1 MKKRA
6 IVVMVCAI
14 GFVASFVIIGYFG
27 LTSTGMMERMYVS
40 QSKQLV
46 IGKEENGSWKAVL
59 QDLACCEAEAETLEE
74 VIEKANAAL
83 YDWIELELSED
94 EVNLPPISD
103 PRDLEQHLKEGQQV
117 RQICVNIRLFD
128 GWDE

>member
-14 GFVASFVIIGYFG
+14 GFVASFVIIGYVG

-46 IGKEENGSWKAVL
+46 IGKEEN
-59 QDLACCEAEAETLEE
+59 LA
-74 VIEKANAAL
+74 
-83 YDWIELELSED
+83 
-94 EVNLPPISD
+94 PII
-103 PRDLEQHLKEGQQV
+103 L
-117 RQICVNIRLFD
+117 
-128 GWDE
+128 WDEIGTYT

>member
-27 LTSTGMMERMYVS
+27 LTSTGMMDRMYVS

-46 IGKEENGSWKAVL
+46 IGKEE
-59 QDLACCEAEAETLEE
+59 LA
-74 VIEKANAAL
+74 
-83 YDWIELELSED
+83 
-94 EVNLPPISD
+94 PII
-103 PRDLEQHLKEGQQV
+103 L
-117 RQICVNIRLFD
+117 
-128 GWDE
+128 WDEIGTYT

>member
-27 LTSTGMMERMYVS
+27 LTSIGIMDRMYTI

-46 IGKEENGSWKAVL
+46 IGTNENLSPLILWN
-59 QDLACCEAEAETLEE
+59 ET
-74 VIEKANAAL
+74 EK
-83 YDWIELELSED
+83 YT
-94 EVNLPPISD
+94 
-103 PRDLEQHLKEGQQV
+103 
-117 RQICVNIRLFD
+117 
-128 GWDE
+128 

>member
-59 QDLACCEAEAETLEE
+59 PDPLGRNWNVYLIRARQSWYHMLTY
-74 VIEKANAAL
+74 EKFQFVWMPSN
-83 YDWIELELSED
+83 
-94 EVNLPPISD
+94 
-103 PRDLEQHLKEGQQV
+103 
-117 RQICVNIRLFD
+117 
-128 GWDE
+128 

>member
-6 IVVMVCAI
+6 IVVMVYAI

-46 IGKEENGSWKAVL
+46 IGKEEN
-59 QDLACCEAEAETLEE
+59 LA
-74 VIEKANAAL
+74 
-83 YDWIELELSED
+83 
-94 EVNLPPISD
+94 PII
-103 PRDLEQHLKEGQQV
+103 L
-117 RQICVNIRLFD
+117 
-128 GWDE
+128 WDEIGTYT

>member
-6 IVVMVCAI
+6 IVVMVFAI

-46 IGKEENGSWKAVL
+46 IGKEEN
-59 QDLACCEAEAETLEE
+59 LA
-74 VIEKANAAL
+74 
-83 YDWIELELSED
+83 
-94 EVNLPPISD
+94 PII
-103 PRDLEQHLKEGQQV
+103 L
-117 RQICVNIRLFD
+117 
-128 GWDE
+128 WDEIGTYT

>member
-6 IVVMVCAI
+6 IVVMACAI

-46 IGKEENGSWKAVL
+46 IGKEEN
-59 QDLACCEAEAETLEE
+59 LA
-74 VIEKANAAL
+74 
-83 YDWIELELSED
+83 
-94 EVNLPPISD
+94 PII
-103 PRDLEQHLKEGQQV
+103 L
-117 RQICVNIRLFD
+117 
-128 GWDE
+128 WDEIGTYT

>member
-46 IGKEENGSWKAVL
+46 IVKEE
-59 QDLACCEAEAETLEE
+59 DLA
-74 VIEKANAAL
+74 
-83 YDWIELELSED
+83 
-94 EVNLPPISD
+94 PII
-103 PRDLEQHLKEGQQV
+103 L
-117 RQICVNIRLFD
+117 
-128 GWDE
+128 WDEIGSYT

>member
-14 GFVASFVIIGYFG
+14 GFVASFVIIWYFG

-46 IGKEENGSWKAVL
+46 IGKEEN
-59 QDLACCEAEAETLEE
+59 LA
-74 VIEKANAAL
+74 
-83 YDWIELELSED
+83 
-94 EVNLPPISD
+94 PII
-103 PRDLEQHLKEGQQV
+103 L
-117 RQICVNIRLFD
+117 
-128 GWDE
+128 WDEIGTYT

>member
-14 GFVASFVIIGYFG
+14 GFVASFVIIRYFG

-46 IGKEENGSWKAVL
+46 IGKEEN
-59 QDLACCEAEAETLEE
+59 LA
-74 VIEKANAAL
+74 
-83 YDWIELELSED
+83 
-94 EVNLPPISD
+94 PII
-103 PRDLEQHLKEGQQV
+103 L
-117 RQICVNIRLFD
+117 
-128 GWDE
+128 WDEIGTYT

>member
-27 LTSTGMMERMYVS
+27 LTSIGIMDRMYTS

-46 IGKEENGSWKAVL
+46 IGTNENLSPIIFWN
-59 QDLACCEAEAETLEE
+59 ET
-74 VIEKANAAL
+74 EK
-83 YDWIELELSED
+83 YT
-94 EVNLPPISD
+94 
-103 PRDLEQHLKEGQQV
+103 
-117 RQICVNIRLFD
+117 
-128 GWDE
+128 

>member
-46 IGKEENGSWKAVL
+46 IGKEENLAPIILSGRNWNVYLIRARQSWYHML
-59 QDLACCEAEAETLEE
+59 TY
-74 VIEKANAAL
+74 EKFQFVWMPSN
-83 YDWIELELSED
+83 
-94 EVNLPPISD
+94 
-103 PRDLEQHLKEGQQV
+103 
-117 RQICVNIRLFD
+117 
-128 GWDE
+128 

>member
-27 LTSTGMMERMYVS
+27 LTSTGMMDRMYVS

-46 IGKEENGSWKAVL
+46 IGKDENLSPT
-59 QDLACCEAEAETLEE
+59 TL
-74 VIEKANAAL
+74 
-83 YDWIELELSED
+83 W
-94 EVNLPPISD
+94 
-103 PRDLEQHLKEGQQV
+103 EG
-117 RQICVNIRLFD
+117 I
-128 GWDE
+128 GTYP

>member
-6 IVVMVCAI
+6 IVVMECAI

-46 IGKEENGSWKAVL
+46 IGKEEN
-59 QDLACCEAEAETLEE
+59 LA
-74 VIEKANAAL
+74 
-83 YDWIELELSED
+83 
-94 EVNLPPISD
+94 PII
-103 PRDLEQHLKEGQQV
+103 L
-117 RQICVNIRLFD
+117 
-128 GWDE
+128 WDEIGTYT

>member
-6 IVVMVCAI
+6 IVVMVCAL

-46 IGKEENGSWKAVL
+46 IGKEEN
-59 QDLACCEAEAETLEE
+59 LA
-74 VIEKANAAL
+74 
-83 YDWIELELSED
+83 
-94 EVNLPPISD
+94 PII
-103 PRDLEQHLKEGQQV
+103 L
-117 RQICVNIRLFD
+117 
-128 GWDE
+128 WDEIGTYT

>member
-6 IVVMVCAI
+6 IVVMVWAI

-46 IGKEENGSWKAVL
+46 IGKEEN
-59 QDLACCEAEAETLEE
+59 LA
-74 VIEKANAAL
+74 
-83 YDWIELELSED
+83 
-94 EVNLPPISD
+94 PII
-103 PRDLEQHLKEGQQV
+103 L
-117 RQICVNIRLFD
+117 
-128 GWDE
+128 WDEIGTYT

>member
-27 LTSTGMMERMYVS
+27 LTSIGIMDRMYTS

-46 IGKEENGSWKAVL
+46 IGTNENLSPLILWN
-59 QDLACCEAEAETLEE
+59 ET
-74 VIEKANAAL
+74 EK
-83 YDWIELELSED
+83 YT
-94 EVNLPPISD
+94 
-103 PRDLEQHLKEGQQV
+103 
-117 RQICVNIRLFD
+117 
-128 GWDE
+128 

>member
-46 IGKEENGSWKAVL
+46 IGKEENLAPIILRARQSWYHML
-59 QDLACCEAEAETLEE
+59 TY
-74 VIEKANAAL
+74 EKFQFVWMPSN
-83 YDWIELELSED
+83 
-94 EVNLPPISD
+94 
-103 PRDLEQHLKEGQQV
+103 
-117 RQICVNIRLFD
+117 
-128 GWDE
+128 

>member
-27 LTSTGMMERMYVS
+27 LTSIGIMDRMYTS

-46 IGKEENGSWKAVL
+46 IGTNENLSPIILWN
-59 QDLACCEAEAETLEE
+59 ET
-74 VIEKANAAL
+74 EK
-83 YDWIELELSED
+83 YT
-94 EVNLPPISD
+94 
-103 PRDLEQHLKEGQQV
+103 
-117 RQICVNIRLFD
+117 
-128 GWDE
+128 

>member
-46 IGKEENGSWKAVL
+46 IGKGENLRSDNPLGRNWNVSLIRARQSWYHML
-59 QDLACCEAEAETLEE
+59 TY
-74 VIEKANAAL
+74 EKFQFVWMPSN
-83 YDWIELELSED
+83 
-94 EVNLPPISD
+94 
-103 PRDLEQHLKEGQQV
+103 
-117 RQICVNIRLFD
+117 
-128 GWDE
+128 

>member
-27 LTSTGMMERMYVS
+27 LTSTGMMDRMYVS

-46 IGKEENGSWKAVL
+46 IGKEEN
-59 QDLACCEAEAETLEE
+59 LA
-74 VIEKANAAL
+74 
-83 YDWIELELSED
+83 
-94 EVNLPPISD
+94 PII
-103 PRDLEQHLKEGQQV
+103 L
-117 RQICVNIRLFD
+117 
-128 GWDE
+128 WDEIGRKRCILQLMKRKNRCNH